1 MTHELVIKQ
10 LKELIDDREAFCIKD
25 PEHDEIYEKDIE
37 ALEAA
42 IRYAEIVAEMDK
54 PLHDKAAQIINHYG
68 ADKQLVIL
76 TEECSELAK
85 EACKCIRDNKPYS
98 EDMIEEMA
106 DVQIMLMQF
115 RRILPRYWL
124 ERLYEI
130 QRQKLDRQLDR
141 IATESEVHD
150 DP

>member
-1 MTHELVIKQ
+1 MTNEQIIKR
-10 LKELIDDREAFCIKD
+10 LKVLIDDRGALCISD

-42 IRYAEIVAEMDK
+42 IRYVEIVAEMDK

-85 EACKCIRDNKPYS
+85 EACKCMRSGKSYS

-115 RRILPRYWL
+115 RRILPRYWYD
-124 ERLYEI
+124 RLYEI
-130 QRQKLDRQLDR
+130 QRQKLDRQLQR
-141 IATESEVHD
+141 IESEVHD